1 MLLSHVMLA
10 AGIVIINNV
19 EWAKGYPSILCGTM
33 HAQRSRAA
41 ATTSERLTVHI
52 RLHFWMSPIDAVIML
67 VNYFY
72 TYMHDL
78 ICMQDDII
86 QITCS
91 VCLNI
96 A

>member
-52 RLHFWMSPIDAVIML
+52 HLHSWMSPVDAVI
-67 VNYFY
+67 
-72 TYMHDL
+72 
-78 ICMQDDII
+78 
-86 QITCS
+86 
-91 VCLNI
+91 I
-96 A
+96 ASILHGH